1 MRKDRSVSE
10 IIGAVLLFVIVISL
24 ITTYMTWYV
33 PLSDRNAQQGYY
45 ESEASS
51 LSAVSSEM
59 ISTNSFSQRI
69 PMGID
74 GPIGNHYPTS
84 LAFTNKSLAAALF
97 FNLTV
102 QTFNGSAYTNNT
114 IGERFLS
121 YGSIIA
127 YPSTSFLPSENF
139 VLSDGIVTI
148 NDLFYSSLPVSIANG
163 SISLS
168 IINMS
173 GPPDMV
179 SSYSSGLVQGN
190 SYKTIVI
197 SESLNS
203 TSTAILNPGR
213 VSKITLDSMN
223 YSVYVPSSSS
233 LFDYIYISFNASRMP
248 PPSYFDMY
256 GFNISM
262 NPSFMSI
269 KNLKPVNLNSFLT
282 IYKNINIEEN

>member
-10 IIGAVLLFVIVISL
+10 IIGAVLLFVIVVSL
-24 ITTYMTWYV
+24 ITMYMTWYV
-33 PLSDRNAQQGYY
+33 PLSDRNAQQEYY

-51 LSAVSSEM
+51 FSAVSSEM
-59 ISTNSFSQRI
+59 ISMSSFSQRI

-84 LAFTNKSLAAALF
+84 LAFTNKSLAATLF

-102 QTFNGSAYTNNT
+102 QTFNGSGYTNNT
-114 IGERFLS
+114 IGEHFLS

-127 YPSTSFLPSENF
+127 YSSTSFLAGENF
-139 VLSDGIVTI
+139 VLSDGIVMI
-148 NDLFYSSLPVSIANG
+148 NDLFYSSLPASIANG

-197 SESLNS
+197 SESLNA
-203 TSTAILNPGR
+203 TSTAIVNAGR

-223 YSVYVPSSSS
+223 YSVYGPSSSS
-233 LFDYIYISFNASRMP
+233 LFNYMYISFNASRIP
-248 PPSYFDMY
+248 PPSYFAMY

-269 KNLKPVNLNSFLT
+269 KILRPVNLNAFLT